1 MSVSC
6 GSMGCT
12 SSSNSFRPKLKA
24 PCVVQNMK
32 YSASASSYV
41 TPVKRP
47 YQCCRQNGEEPREAG
62 KEGIQERRDG
72 IAGELPREYVE
83 GELEQPE
90 EGGDNREDPEKEGKH
105 GQQRVVVLVVQML
118 RAQPSGNP
126 YPAPCR
132 RFGILRPLFWTPFLG
147 GVFPANRRRR
157 SWRSR
162 WKRGKGGT
170 SIMRVIDSP

>member
-1 MSVSC
+1 MTTLRRAYPPLNTSEVMSVSC

-118 RAQPSGNP
+118 RAQRQVIRIQLLAGVSVFFG
-126 YPAPCR
+126 
-132 RFGILRPLFWTPFLG
+132 RFFGLLF
-147 GVFPANRRRR
+147 
-157 SWRSR
+157 
-162 WKRGKGGT
+162 
-170 SIMRVIDSP
+170 

>member
-1 MSVSC
+1 M
-6 GSMGCT
+6 
-12 SSSNSFRPKLKA
+12 
-24 PCVVQNMK
+24 QNMK

-118 RAQPSGNP
+118 RAQRQVIRIQLLAGVSVFFG
-126 YPAPCR
+126 
-132 RFGILRPLFWTPFLG
+132 RFFGLLF
-147 GVFPANRRRR
+147 
-157 SWRSR
+157 
-162 WKRGKGGT
+162 
-170 SIMRVIDSP
+170 